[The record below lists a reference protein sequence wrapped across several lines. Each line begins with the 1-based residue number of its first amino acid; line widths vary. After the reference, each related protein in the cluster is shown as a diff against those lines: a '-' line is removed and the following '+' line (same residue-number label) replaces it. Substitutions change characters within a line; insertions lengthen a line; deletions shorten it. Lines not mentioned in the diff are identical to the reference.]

1 MGNPLDSGQ
10 GMGETAIIS
19 TSFAACVI
27 PVAWSCAGEMY
38 KMASDPGAMFEAG
51 QEWLSVA
58 GRIGEA
64 VSANENLTNSIG
76 GTGWSGS
83 DYEAFTEKAADLSR
97 QLMVSQVFAITVGIA
112 LITMAVAL
120 MVAAVTMMIMGLAMA
135 AQAVAILVAA
145 ASVVGFLGPV
155 EALEFEAEVFAINC
169 EAGLMS
175 MDATLSTLSATLGSA
190 IGALLAVDVGTQLAL
205 GDSQA
210 LADLSQATV
219 DGLGTIAAGLTASFY
234 QRAIGDYMKTP
245 FTSTVVRAIGL
256 SDTVNGESITDVLT
270 KPFDPSRK

>member
-1 MGNPLDSGQ
+1 MGNPLDAGK

-51 QEWLSVA
+51 QTWLSVA
-58 GRIGEA
+58 GKIGEA
-64 VSANENLTNSIG
+64 VTANEDLTNSIG
-76 GTGWSGS
+76 GTGWRGS

-97 QLMVSQVFAITVGIA
+97 QLMVSQVFAVTVGIA
-112 LITMAVAL
+112 LMTMAVAL
-120 MVAAVTMMIMGLAMA
+120 MVAAITMMIMGLVLA

-145 ASVVGFLGPV
+145 ASVVGFLGAV
-155 EALEFEAEVFAINC
+155 ETLEFEAEIFAINC
-169 EAGLMS
+169 EAGLMT
-175 MDATLSTLSATLGSA
+175 MDGTLSALSATLGAS
-190 IGALLAVDVGTQLAL
+190 IGALLAGDVGAQLAL

-210 LADLSQATV
+210 LTDLTQASV
-219 DGLGTIAAGLTASFY
+219 DGLGTIATGLTAAFY
-234 QRAIGDYMKTP
+234 QRTIGTYMKTP
-245 FTSTVVRAIGL
+245 FTSTVIRAIGL
-256 SDTVNGESITDVLT
+256 GDTVSGQSLPDILT